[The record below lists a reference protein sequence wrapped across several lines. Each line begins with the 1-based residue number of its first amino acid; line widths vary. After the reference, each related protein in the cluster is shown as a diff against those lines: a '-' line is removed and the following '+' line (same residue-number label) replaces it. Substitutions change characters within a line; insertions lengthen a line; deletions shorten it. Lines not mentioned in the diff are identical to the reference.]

1 MSNLKRPADEDDKKK
16 KLHEQPSSHGND
28 SKSVTPKD
36 VSSQD
41 ASHRDVT
48 ERKVASDD
56 PDEKEQA
63 QLDDAVEMTFPA
75 SDPVAIPTPDREL
88 EKRRLNQQNGR

>member
-1 MSNLKRPADEDDKKK
+1 MSNLKRPSEEDSKKK
-16 KLHEQPSSHGND
+16 QPYEQPSSYGDD

-41 ASHRDVT
+41 ASYRDVT

-56 PDEKEQA
+56 TDEKVEE

-75 SDPVAIPTPDREL
+75 SDPIAIPGPDREL
-88 EKRRLNQQNGR
+88 EKRRLNQQNQR